1 MEKKEDKII
10 AQFTSYGLIAGVVI
24 GAINDNV
31 GLWIAIGVAIGAAD
45 AAKMVTVQTDGIA
58 MVKAGAAVA
67 QGAVVTSADDGEAV
81 TATTGDYQHGYALEA
96 ASGAGEIIS
105 VLLKPAGIAA

>member
-31 GLWIAIGVAIGAAD
+31 GLWIAIGVAIGAAVGFV
-45 AAKMVTVQTDGIA
+45 KLKKRKDG
-58 MVKAGAAVA
+58 
-67 QGAVVTSADDGEAV
+67 
-81 TATTGDYQHGYALEA
+81 LE
-96 ASGAGEIIS
+96 
-105 VLLKPAGIAA
+105 